1 MIKVKLGWEW
11 MRCGFFINRFY
22 SNPFKKV
29 MVASLQFKPLGF
41 ELYPSTESAII
52 YLELVIGTLMIKLS
66 K

>member
-11 MRCGFFINRFY
+11 MRFHFFANKLNRMFVA
-22 SNPFKKV
+22 NVEFRPF
-29 MVASLQFKPLGF
+29 GI
-41 ELYPSTESAII
+41 ELYSGHTSVLI

>member
-11 MRCGFFINRFY
+11 MRFHFFKNKMNRLF
-22 SNPFKKV
+22 
-29 MVASLQFKPLGF
+29 VANVEFRPMGF
-41 ELYPSTESAII
+41 ELYGGPNSVIV